1 MKHWEED
8 YYTCECIVRVPQT
21 ELLALAALR
30 DPQREGNCDVCG
42 RKRAVICKITDSSD
56 GAGN

>member
-1 MKHWEED
+1 MKRWEED

-21 ELLALAALR
+21 ELLVLAALR
-30 DPQREGNCDVCG
+30 DPQQENKCGVCG
-42 RKRAVICKITDSSD
+42 RECAVIRRISDSSD